1 MFKLIAV
8 SSYGNFWSFM
18 PIKRQPTDT
27 ELDAMAKRFRA
38 LWREGEILRP
48 WLRKHHALFRELVDD
63 DGSWAA
69 VAAALTRA
77 GITWRTGRAWS
88 GEGLR
93 REIVR
98 ARVLLKKRD
107 KAAQTPAL
115 PPSTPAIHVQT
126 AQSST
131 VPVQPL
137 PARQILAAGDISP
150 PTSGSTVPRFK
161 PASLRPQEPP
171 RPPTPEE
178 EQEREALRRRI
189 FG

>member
-1 MFKLIAV
+1 
-8 SSYGNFWSFM
+8 
-18 PIKRQPTDT
+18 
-27 ELDAMAKRFRA
+27 MAERFRA

-48 WLRKHHALFRELVDD
+48 WLRKHHMLFRELVDD
-63 DGSWAA
+63 DGSWGA

-77 GITWRTGRAWS
+77 GITWRTGRPWS

-107 KAAQTPAL
+107 KAVQAPALPTATPAL
-115 PPSTPAIHVQT
+115 PALIAHGDR
-126 AQSST
+126 

-137 PARQILAAGDISP
+137 PAQAALAADDISP
-150 PTSGSTVPRFK
+150 STSGPTVPRFK
-161 PASLRPQEPP
+161 PASLKPHEPP

-178 EQEREALRRRI
+178 EQEREAMRKRI

>member
-1 MFKLIAV
+1 
-8 SSYGNFWSFM
+8 
-18 PIKRQPTDT
+18 
-27 ELDAMAKRFRA
+27 MAERFRA
-38 LWREGEILRP
+38 LWRKGEILRP

-107 KAAQTPAL
+107 KAAQAPAP
-115 PPSTPAIHVQT
+115 PPSTQAIHAQT

-131 VPVQPL
+131 APVQQL
-137 PARQILAAGDISP
+137 PARAILAAGEISP
-150 PTSGSTVPRFK
+150 LPSGPTVPRFK
-161 PASLRPQEPP
+161 PASLKPHEPP
-171 RPPTPEE
+171 RPSTPEE
-178 EQEREALRRRI
+178 EQEREAMRKRI